1 MQNKT
6 IEPKIIR
13 EINWKE
19 GFHIYQDGEKKLLKD
34 YNNKEL
40 YHLAYYY
47 ENESDVTILKKL
59 LKQKGGYKLEKIS
72 HNGVKKD
79 EIEITSPKEVMRTD
93 IPKEEWAKIIRQ
105 ESIKEIINIVDKRN
119 EHNKKLAYYKR
130 ETLIKE
136 LKELLDNDTQ
146 L

>member
-47 ENESDVTILKKL
+47 ENESDVSILREL
-59 LKQKGGYKLEKIS
+59 LAKKGGYVPEKTS
-72 HNGVKKD
+72 YNNAKD
-79 EIEITSPKEVMRTD
+79 ETETISPKEIMRTD
-93 IPKEEWAKIIRQ
+93 IPQEEWAKIIRQ